1 MDFKDILLIGF
12 GIWLGVLSAL
22 FYIILAHYKRLVKG
36 VSEGN
41 LEKVLNK
48 VLETETK
55 NSKEISAIWGK
66 VSELEKDGSFHIQRV
81 GTVRYNPYNETG
93 GAQSFSLA
101 LLDAHQSGFV
111 ITGLH
116 ARDRTRVYVKEIKT
130 GKSTLELSKEEL
142 KAIKGAERI

>member
-12 GIWLGVLSAL
+12 GVWLGVLSAL

-48 VLETETK
+48 ILETGVK
-55 NSKEISAIWGK
+55 NTQEISNILGK
-66 VSELEKDGSFHIQRV
+66 VQELEKDGSYHIQKV

-101 LLDAHQSGFV
+101 LLDAHQSGLV

-116 ARDRTRVYVKEIKT
+116 ARDRTRVYVKQIKS
-130 GKSTLELSKEEL
+130 GKSTFDLSKEEEM
-142 KAIKGAERI
+142 AIREAGKI